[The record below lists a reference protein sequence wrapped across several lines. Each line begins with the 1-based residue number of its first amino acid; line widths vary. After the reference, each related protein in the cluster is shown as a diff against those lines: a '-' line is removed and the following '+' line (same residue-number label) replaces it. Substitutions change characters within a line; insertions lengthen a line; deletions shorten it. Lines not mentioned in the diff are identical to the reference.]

1 MKEICLK
8 IPGKPIA
15 KNRPRFFRAKDYV
28 GTYSDQETEE
38 GRWMWEAKNQITPE
52 LQRSLP
58 LTGPIRLRLCF
69 MMPTT
74 KGWPK
79 YKIEWINN
87 GLLIPHVKT
96 PDLDNLI
103 KWVKDCLNGWL
114 WKDDSQ
120 VYQIEAYKIYSLEAT
135 TSIEIIE
142 VGE

>member
-1 MKEICLK
+1 
-8 IPGKPIA
+8 
-15 KNRPRFFRAKDYV
+15 
-28 GTYSDQETEE
+28 
-38 GRWMWEAKNQITPE
+38 MWEAKNQITPE

-58 LTGPIRLRLCF
+58 LTGPIRLRVCF